1 MHDIAVL
8 SNFWVS
14 LPTAYVL
21 VICFV
26 NLIIAINDAMPIM
39 ITTLI
44 EIRIDLF
51 VKTNLCTLF
60 CKSIMVADC
69 SATRPVK

>member
-26 NLIIAINDAMPIM
+26 NLIIVINDAM